1 MNSKKVI
8 YIGIAIVLLMF
19 VGKLGYDY
27 LSNIYL
33 EKQNNISEIDE
44 SKVVEEGPKKAD
56 DFTVYDKDGNKVSLS
71 DYIGKK
77 NVVVNFWASWCP
89 PCKAEMP
96 YFEGAM
102 KKYKDEDV
110 EILMVNLT
118 DGMRETKETA
128 NEFLKSEGYDM
139 NVVYDLDGDAVFT
152 YYLNSIPRT
161 LFIDIDGNL
170 VYDHSGLISENAL
183 NDSIEQLLNKSD
195 KE

>member
-27 LSNIYL
+27 LSNAYL
-33 EKQNNISEIDE
+33 EKQNNISVIDE
-44 SKVVEEGPKKAD
+44 SNVVEEGPKKAD

-139 NVVYDLDGDAVFT
+139 NVVYDFDGDAVFT

-170 VYDHSGLISENAL
+170 VYDHSGLISESAL
-183 NDSIEQLLNKSD
+183 NDSIEQLLN
-195 KE
+195 